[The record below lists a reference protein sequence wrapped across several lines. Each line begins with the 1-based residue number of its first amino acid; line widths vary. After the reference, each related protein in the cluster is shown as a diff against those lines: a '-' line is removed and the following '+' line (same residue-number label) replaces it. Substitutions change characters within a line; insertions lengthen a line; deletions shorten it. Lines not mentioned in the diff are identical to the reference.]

1 MRWIQVECADRRP
14 FPHPGLTSK
23 HAVRS
28 VLVATGFVVTAV
40 CTYLAVRG
48 VDLDEAGNALANCD
62 LTWLVPGGI
71 VFAIAIWLRAL
82 RWWVVFAPEKRPRL
96 RELTR
101 ALLIGFFFNNILP
114 ARAGEAAR
122 IIALHSAT
130 GTPRAEALGTVVVER
145 VFDVLS
151 LLILLFAS
159 YPLLPEV
166 RWLRTAALF
175 GAVALAAL
183 AALVY
188 VLVRYDERAV
198 RWLLSPL
205 RRLPGASVADRIEH
219 AIGNATRGLTAIRNP
234 RVALRGMAITL
245 TSWIGLGLSYW
256 ILTFSFSL
264 DVPFVAGVLVTV
276 AINLSLVLPSSPA
289 ALGVFEAATVIA
301 LRAFDVPQA
310 EALSYALVL
319 HLVNLLPFLAIGI
332 GLLGPGVLRRRR
344 PPGGG

>member
-1 MRWIQVECADRRP
+1 MSLKR
-14 FPHPGLTSK
+14 
-23 HAVRS
+23 AVRPL
-28 VLVATGFVVTAV
+28 LVAAGLVVTIV

-48 VDLDEAGNALANCD
+48 VDLDEAGEALANCD
-62 LTWLVPGGI
+62 LMWLFPAGI
-71 VFAIAIWLRAL
+71 VFAFAIWLRAV
-82 RWWVVFAPEKRPRL
+82 RWWVVFAADKRPPL
-96 RELTR
+96 HALTR
-101 ALLIGFFFNNILP
+101 ALFIGFFFNNILP

-130 GTPRAEALGTVVVER
+130 GTPRAEAIGTVVVER
-145 VFDVLS
+145 VFDILS
-151 LLILLFAS
+151 LLALLFAS

-166 RWLRTAALF
+166 GWLRTGALF
-175 GAVALAAL
+175 GTVALVALAT
-183 AALVY
+183 LVY
-188 VLVRYDERAV
+188 VLVHYDERAV

-205 RRLPGASVADRIEH
+205 RRLPGAGVADRIEL
-219 AIGNATRGLTAIRNP
+219 AVVNATRGLTAIRDP

-245 TSWIGLGLSYW
+245 VSWVGLGVSYW
-256 ILTFSFSL
+256 ILMFSFSL
-264 DVPFVAGVLVTV
+264 ELPVVAGILVTV

-301 LRAFDVPQA
+301 LREFDVAQA

-344 PPGGG
+344 PRDDGEA